1 MERNITKKP
10 NLLLSIAQCK
20 CSRCRRG
27 DMFPYSA
34 FNIAKFTQTNERC
47 PVCKFKFEIEPGF
60 FVGAMYIGYAIS
72 VALFT
77 TVAVGINILSNIF
90 GFETSVRIYVISIIV
105 ATILMIPFNF
115 RYSRVLMLY
124 WFGGE
129 SAKYDEKAVLEAQN

>member
-1 MERNITKKP
+1 
-10 NLLLSIAQCK
+10 
-20 CSRCRRG
+20 
-27 DMFPYSA
+27 MFPYSA

>member
-1 MERNITKKP
+1 MEENYNQP
-10 NLLLSIAQCK
+10 NLFLAIASCK

-34 FNIAKFTQTNERC
+34 FNIAKFAKTNERC
-47 PVCKFKFEIEPGF
+47 PVCNFKFEVEPGF

-77 TVAVGINILSNIF
+77 TVAVGISILSTIF
-90 GFETSVRIYVISIIV
+90 GFETSVRMYVINIIV

-124 WFGGE
+124 WFGGK
-129 SAKYDEKAVLEAQN
+129 SAKYNEKAILEAQN